1 MLEFNS
7 GATFS
12 VPGAGKTTEI
22 LSLYCYYRKLYNNIK
37 LLVISPKNAVSAWTE
52 EIKDCFSQDVKF
64 NNGIKDKNQDN
75 LDGNFALL
83 SNGFENVKF
92 ILNQDPD
99 LSIVTF
105 QSNVN
110 YEEIIS
116 GFLSKNKVMCVIDES
131 HRIKN
136 IDGVSTNSILNY
148 STLCLHKFIMSG
160 TPMPQS
166 ELDLKSQY
174 GFSYPESLC
183 NENYYS
189 LVSLYM
195 LELQRMI

>member
-1 MLEFNS
+1 IFIDDLNQNKFNKSNKKSISKDSFLNEVNKSFKRKLKDFQLANVLKLLEFNS

-22 LSLYCYYRKLYNNIK
+22 LSLYCYYRKLYNDIK

-64 NNGIKDKNQDN
+64 NIGIKDKNQDN

-83 SNGFENVKF
+83 SNGIENVKF

-116 GFLSKNKVMCVIDES
+116 GFLSKNK
-131 HRIKN
+131 
-136 IDGVSTNSILNY
+136 
-148 STLCLHKFIMSG
+148 
-160 TPMPQS
+160 
-166 ELDLKSQY
+166 
-174 GFSYPESLC
+174 
-183 NENYYS
+183 
-189 LVSLYM
+189 
-195 LELQRMI
+195 